1 MYLLTHIKLA
11 HEISHL
17 MFIYVK
23 RFVELRVCAIFNIV
37 GQLLIKD
44 KNSLC
49 CENIICPPDFEEYV
63 ARERERSEVR
73 SYDIGGCC

>member
-1 MYLLTHIKLA
+1 MLK
-11 HEISHL
+11 
-17 MFIYVK
+17 VK

-37 GQLLIKD
+37 GQLLIKY